1 MSYIDFGKELFETKN
16 HTGAIMTVISKM
28 GRELKVISEKLELLH
43 QENTI
48 LTSKLENMAKLLQ
61 SNKKE
66 KIHSM
71 KTRRKS
77 RKKF

>member
-16 HTGAIMTVISKM
+16 RTGAIMTVISKM
-28 GRELKVISEKLELLH
+28 GRELKVISEKLESLH

-48 LTSKLENMAKLLQ
+48 LTTKLENIAKLLQ
-61 SNKKE
+61 SSKKE
-66 KIHSM
+66 KMHPM
-71 KTRRKS
+71 KTRLKS